1 MYILVAR
8 IPLIKN
14 DCHDCLTFA
23 CAVYI
28 IKKLYIIFA

>member
-1 MYILVAR
+1 ML
-8 IPLIKN
+8 LIKIA
-14 DCHDCLTFA
+14 CHDCLTFA